1 MQPYS
6 KNLKE
11 LSQKLRSNQ
20 TDAEGKLWQRIN
32 RDQLLGFRFNRQ
44 KPLLNYIVDFYCAKA
59 KLIIELD
66 GSHHY
71 YEPEYQEKD
80 RRRDDE
86 LRSLG
91 FTVMRFSNDEIYY
104 EIEAVVEQIYLFL
117 EQVQISPSP
126 SSLKRGTR

>member
-20 TDAEGKLWQRIN
+20 TDAESKLWQRIN

-71 YEPEYQEKD
+71 EVEHQEKD
-80 RRRDDE
+80 RLRDDE

-117 EQVQISPSP
+117 EQVQISLS
-126 SSLKRGTR
+126 GAED

>member
-20 TDAEGKLWQRIN
+20 TDAERKLWQRIN

-71 YEPEYQEKD
+71 EPEYQEKD
-80 RRRDDE
+80 RQRDDE

-117 EQVQISPSP
+117 EQVQISLS
-126 SSLKRGTR
+126 GAED

>member
-20 TDAEGKLWQRIN
+20 TDAERNLWKRIN

-71 YEPEYQEKD
+71 EAEHQEKD
-80 RRRDDE
+80 RLRDDE
-86 LRSLG
+86 LRFLG

-104 EIEAVVEQIYLFL
+104 EIEDVVEQIYLFL
-117 EQVQISPSP
+117 EQVQISLS
-126 SSLKRGTR
+126 GAED

>member
-11 LSQKLRSNQ
+11 LSQKLRSDQ
-20 TDAEGKLWQRIN
+20 TDAERKLWQRIN

-59 KLIIELD
+59 KLVIELD
-66 GSHHY
+66 GGHH

-80 RRRDDE
+80 RLRD
-86 LRSLG
+86 
-91 FTVMRFSNDEIYY
+91 DEIYY
-104 EIEAVVEQIYLFL
+104 EIEGVVEQIYLFL
-117 EQVQISPSP
+117 EHISLSV
-126 SSLKRGTR
+126 SED